1 MMRLGGRQ
9 ALDGQSGRANVILV
23 DAGRSASPQRSAAR
37 RRRRP
42 EQRAEGRDPGWPGRL
57 NAREEVTEV
66 ADLLGAPVAKALLGK
81 AVLADNSPFTTGGI
95 GHLGT
100 APSSWAMK
108 NCDTV
113 LIIGS
118 TMPWFEY
125 YPKPGQARGVQ
136 IDMKPDRIGLRY
148 PVEIGLVSD
157 AKATL
162 AALHAA
168 ASASVGPRLSS
179 GGAKPHGELESV
191 AGRGR
196 SRRRARRCGRRW

>member
-1 MMRLGGRQ
+1 
-9 ALDGQSGRANVILV
+9 
-23 DAGRSASPQRSAAR
+23 
-37 RRRRP
+37 
-42 EQRAEGRDPGWPGRL
+42 
-57 NAREEVTEV
+57 VTEV

-81 AVLADNSPFTTGGI
+81 AVMADDSPFTTGGI

-108 NCDTV
+108 NCDAV
-113 LIIGS
+113 FIIGS

-148 PVEIGLVSD
+148 PVEIGLVGD

-162 AALHAA
+162 AALIPLLQRPSDRGFLLEAQ
-168 ASASVGPRLSS
+168 GRMKDWNRLL
-179 GGAKPHGELESV
+179 AEIERPP
-191 AGRGR
+191 
-196 SRRRARRCGRRW
+196 ARLCGHRW